1 MFSLGT
7 FATKGGFSKSEYGSL
22 TKDYETMNIYELSTP
37 ERNLCLN
44 MLEYNNWW
52 YTYPS
57 ETYKFVSWYEI
68 PNWMEIHK
76 IGSSHHQ
83 PATI

>member
-7 FATKGGFSKSEYGSL
+7 FATNGGFSKSEYGSL

-57 ETYKFVSWYEI
+57 ATYKFVSWYEI
-68 PNWMEIHK
+68 PN
-76 IGSSHHQ
+76 
-83 PATI
+83 